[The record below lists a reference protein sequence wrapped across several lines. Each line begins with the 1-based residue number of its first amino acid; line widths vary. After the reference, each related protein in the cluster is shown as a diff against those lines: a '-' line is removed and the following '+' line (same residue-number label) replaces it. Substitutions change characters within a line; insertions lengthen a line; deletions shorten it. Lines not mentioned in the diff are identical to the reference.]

1 MQQQHVIEEQ
11 RKVIEEQRK
20 QIEEQKPWCWTEP
33 RVALAFFKMGF
44 VYGWPYLLIHYAWP
58 ALLIFRDTALLYI
71 FRDTGTATSEESGV
85 WSGVWY
91 GVAGVAALLISFTAG
106 RWSVKGTQK
115 EKEEGEGEEREVRR
129 GEGSGER
136 METCSPMPTSGRD
149 GLKLWVPEKGLRIKN
164 IDEVVMYKIIK

>member
-44 VYGWPYLLIHYAWP
+44 VYGWPYLLIHLAWP
-58 ALLIFRDTALLYI
+58 ALLIFRDTALLII

-106 RWSVKGTQK
+106 RWSQK
-115 EKEEGEGEEREVRR
+115 EKEEEE
-129 GEGSGER
+129 ER
-136 METCSPMPTSGRD
+136 METCSPMPKSGRD
-149 GLKLWVPEKGLRIKN
+149 GLKLWVPPKGLRIKN
-164 IDEVVMYKIIK
+164 LDEVVMYKIIK